1 MTSVND
7 TTLITFERQDRPGR
21 FIVIALITFLILTA
35 IWAAGARKLAAV
47 HFAPTRLTSSD
58 ANLGSLVKYAAAEHK
73 DVVWVGSSLTA
84 ALSERYFTIPYSYNL
99 GLSGGSP
106 VTALD
111 IVERLPSLPKAVI
124 VETNILDRVPDA
136 SLLGRPWERF
146 DDLAVAIMSN
156 FYRPLHLVPAAIFYR
171 PEKIRLRAEA
181 RRKALLEEPS
191 TYQGLQPAAR
201 AALASLDKQPVRDEL
216 ETSNA
221 AKLVA
226 AKDRLRARGVHVY
239 FIYLPFAPEFQAHPY
254 NTRALFK
261 ISGQSEYVC
270 DVCID
275 LSRLLPAAEL
285 GWVDGQH
292 VNERTS
298 VLVIDAVEQVVRSSG
313 ALGGGASGL

>member
-7 TTLITFERQDRPGR
+7 PTLITFERPDRPAR
-21 FIVIALITFLILTA
+21 FIAIALIAFLILTA
-35 IWAAGARKLAAV
+35 IWAANARKLAAV
-47 HFAPTRLTSSD
+47 HFAPTRLTASD

-73 DVVWVGSSLTA
+73 DVAWVGSSLTA

-106 VTALD
+106 VTALE

-124 VETNILDRVPDA
+124 VETNILDRGPDA

-146 DDLAVAIMSN
+146 DNLAVAMLWN

-171 PEKIRLRAEA
+171 PERIRLRAEA

-191 TYQGLQPAAR
+191 TYRGLQPAVR
-201 AALASLDKQPVRDEL
+201 EALASLDKLPVKDEL

-226 AKDRLRARGVHVY
+226 AKNRLRARGVHVFFVY
-239 FIYLPFAPEFQAHPY
+239 IPFAPEFQAHPY
-254 NTRALFK
+254 NARARFK
-261 ISGQSEYVC
+261 ISGQSQYVC

-275 LSRLLPAAEL
+275 LSRLLPAGEL
-285 GWVDGQH
+285 GWHDGQH
-292 VNERTS
+292 VNERAS
-298 VLVIDAVEQVVRSSG
+298 ILVIDALEQVLRSSG
-313 ALGGGASGL
+313 ALDVGASRQ

>member
-7 TTLITFERQDRPGR
+7 TTLITFERPDRPVR
-21 FIVIALITFLILTA
+21 FVVVALIAFLILTA
-35 IWAAGARKLAAV
+35 IWAASARKLAAV

-58 ANLGSLVKYAAAEHK
+58 ANLGSLVKYAAADRK

-84 ALSERYFTIPYSYNL
+84 ALSERFFTIPHSYNL

-106 VTALD
+106 VTALE

-124 VETNILDRVPDA
+124 VETNILDRTPDD
-136 SLLGRPWERF
+136 SLLYRPWEQF
-146 DDLAVAIMSN
+146 DNLAVAIPAN

-171 PEKIRLRAEA
+171 PERIRLRAEA

-191 TYQGLQPAAR
+191 TYRGLQPGAR
-201 AALASLDKQPVRDEL
+201 EVLASLDRLPVRDER

-221 AKLVA
+221 ARLVA
-226 AKDRLRARGVHVY
+226 AKDRLLARGVRV
-239 FIYLPFAPEFQAHPY
+239 FFVDIPFAPELRAHPY
-254 NTRALFK
+254 NVHARFK

-275 LSRLLPAAEL
+275 LLHLLPADEL
-285 GWVDGQH
+285 GWNDGQH

-298 VLVIDAVEQVVRSSG
+298 ILVIDAMEKILRSSG
-313 ALGGGASGL
+313 ALGGDVSRQ